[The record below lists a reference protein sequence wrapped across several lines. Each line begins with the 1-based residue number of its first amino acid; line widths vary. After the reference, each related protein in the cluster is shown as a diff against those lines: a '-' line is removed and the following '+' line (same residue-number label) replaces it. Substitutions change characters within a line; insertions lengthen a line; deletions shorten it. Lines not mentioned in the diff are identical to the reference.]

1 MNNPLVTVV
10 VPTYNRASL
19 IVDALASVY
28 EQTYRPLQLI
38 VVDDGSTDDSNS
50 VVSSWITGHAQIEN
64 FSVKYIYQD
73 NQGGNVARNRGITE
87 AAGEYVAFLDSDDL
101 WHDNKLQLQMELF
114 RDIPEVGGVYCGI
127 RHIKLASGEVLALA
141 KRRYPSGKLLDSL
154 LVHDV
159 TAPTSTY
166 VIRKDVFEKVGS
178 FDEELQARQDWDMW
192 IRLASAYEIGVV
204 PEVLVDYREHAGVR
218 TATDPQKEI
227 TAYKIIMEKY
237 STLRDNCSL
246 AVRQSAKS
254 AFYRRMGRVHF
265 HHKISNIKAIGYY
278 LRAIIS
284 WPSAFDNYAALF
296 GMMLPASVRQK
307 LHKIWNHLFGATRFA
322 IRSH

>member
-19 IVDALASVY
+19 IADALASVY

-38 VVDDGSTDDSNS
+38 VVDDGSTDDTNS
-50 VVSSWITGHAQIEN
+50 VVSSWITGHAQVEN
-64 FSVKYIYQD
+64 FSVKYISQD

-114 RDIPEVGGVYCGI
+114 CDAPEVGGVYCGM

-141 KRRYPSGKLLDSL
+141 KRSYPSGKLLNRL
-154 LVHDV
+154 LVRDV

-192 IRLASAYEIGVV
+192 IRVASACEIGVV

-218 TATDPQKEI
+218 TATNPQKEI
-227 TAYKIIMEKY
+227 AAYKRIMKKY
-237 STLRDNCSL
+237 SDLRDNCPF
-246 AVRQSAKS
+246 AVRQAAKS

-265 HHKISNIKAIGYY
+265 HHKISNIKAMGYY
-278 LRAIIS
+278 WRAIIA
-284 WPSAFDNYAALF
+284 WPFVFDNYAALF
-296 GMMLPASVRQK
+296 GMMLPTSIRQEV
-307 LHKIWNHLFGATRFA
+307 HKIWNHIFGATRFA